1 MNNNTNTGSTIRE
14 IMNMAKDAYYNTLNE
29 TTRLMKATYGINPA
43 FLKDAIKFSLEELES
58 YDEDALR
65 KMYDLYYTGEPEYKY
80 TNIEDIK
87 TALVDCK
94 KLSNTAYQTKEEYDK
109 VQEVYDETV
118 DTEWKRRNSKE
129 YRDATLKRI
138 DTWKEEISKMDPVK
152 DSKAI
157 RDLRGKLEFLE
168 STITLDFIVDRI
180 QHVDRE
186 KDSIIRQ
193 FFSEREGGYAKN
205 RCISRSAK
213 FGFDANWYK
222 YFFNLEEN
230 FLPGEYHVYN
240 NLFLF
245 NVMRFVGYQDPYNIK
260 ERGMVQAIINSLT
273 GLIYHKF
280 EDKSMEDMITGLIEQ
295 YDSYFSDY
303 REKFEKD
310 NTTHPN
316 HPVRISYS
324 KKLEADK
331 RNELIASLQKFDL
344 EVPENASTMSVKDL
358 HAYFNHAMEEMV
370 AKNAHEKELH
380 GDAEAVEED
389 GIVKVRPTFLKDKYR
404 NPVDCIDGKFYL
416 KTTSERYQEDEDF
429 LQETLKELNF
439 PRRNEMYELLDPDV
453 PIELDDPEKLTE
465 EEKKKAVVEMKQ
477 NFWYFWRYVLNR
489 GTNLAAFL
497 AIDLETHR
505 GVSTW
510 ECLPRGVGSTILN
523 ISFIVW
529 NYIFHQED
537 YEKFIVLT
545 PKHEHQDIYQIRITS
560 ILNELSW
567 ISDVSDYI
575 NLSNID
581 IIYFTEFS
589 DMMQYLQEHRHDF
602 DNGKVYIRIDEME
615 FLNDANQFFSEAGYK
630 YILSWGEVHITSY
643 PNSPE
648 EVPFINKALETDM
661 ASIVSSREDSEKWI
675 YHLYDTDP
683 ASGMTF
689 ARSLKEDSIEEDSH
703 KIYYVELSP
712 NYISPKEEM
721 DDLLK
726 RNQPSIERDA
736 ASFYREIY
744 VKRVTNEMI
753 AWLKSK
759 DPEIDLT
766 DPDLHVSYLEYQNE
780 IDASIEQEI
789 ENSQNDTVESVPA
802 VDRIEADPV
811 EKLKAVMDEEG
822 TMAVAD
828 YMQYAVGDTSK
839 LSKDLKNSN

>member
-43 FLKDAIKFSLEELES
+43 FLKDAIKFSLEDLEG

-94 KLSNTAYQTKEEYDK
+94 KLSNTAFQTKEEYDK

-138 DTWKEEISKMDPVK
+138 DTWKEEIANMDPVK
-152 DSKAI
+152 DSKTI

-186 KDSIIRQ
+186 KESIIRQ

-230 FLPGEYHVYN
+230 FLPEEYHVYN

-280 EDKSMEDMITGLIEQ
+280 EDKGMEDMIIGLIEQ
-295 YDSYFSDY
+295 YDSYFFDY

-416 KTTSERYQEDEDF
+416 KTKSERYQEEENF

-453 PIELDDPEKLTE
+453 PLEVNLEELDPEKLTE
-465 EEKKKAVVEMKQ
+465 EEKDKVIAEMKQ
-477 NFWYFWRYVLNR
+477 NFWYFWRYVLER
-489 GTNLAAFL
+489 GTSMAAFL

-505 GVSTW
+505 GISTW
-510 ECLPRGVGSTILN
+510 ECFPRGVGSTTLN
-523 ISFIVW
+523 VAFTVW
-529 NYIFHQED
+529 NYLFHQED
-537 YEKFIVLT
+537 YVKFIVLT
-545 PKHEHQDIYQIRITS
+545 LNNELCDVYRVRVYN
-560 ILNELSW
+560 ILNKLTW
-567 ISDVSDYI
+567 ISDYKNMDEI
-575 NLSNID
+575 L
-581 IIYFTEFS
+581 YFTEFG
-589 DMMQYLQEHRHDF
+589 DLANYLQDHRKELGDK
-602 DNGKVYIRIDEME
+602 KVYIRVDGME
-615 FLNDANQFFSEAGYK
+615 FLNDANTFFSKEEYK
-630 YILSWGEVHITSY
+630 DILDWGEIHITSC
-643 PNSPE
+643 PNSPAN
-648 EVPFINKALETDM
+648 VPFINRALETDM
-661 ASIVSSREDSEKWI
+661 ASITSLEEKPEKTI
-675 YHLYDTDP
+675 YRLYDTDP

-689 ARSLKEDSIEEDSH
+689 SRSLKEDCIEEDPR

-721 DDLLK
+721 DDLMK
-726 RNQPSIERDA
+726 RNQSRIERDSA
-736 ASFYREIY
+736 CFYREIY

-753 AWLKSK
+753 GWLKSK

-780 IDASIEQEI
+780 INTSLEQEI
-789 ENSQNDTVESVPA
+789 EKYQNDIVESVPV

-811 EKLKAVMDEEG
+811 KKLKAVMDKEG
-822 TMAVAD
+822 TMYVAD
-828 YMQYAVGDTSK
+828 YMQYVAGDTSK